1 MIKIF
6 ISLYIFILSMYGNEL
21 IIDKSSKEFKNFE
34 ISMYQDKNGSLEF
47 EEIRKKNFQIV
58 KNNVS
63 QGHIPYPIWYYLK
76 INNKTDKKLIYK
88 LFLNEVFHS
97 SVEFYILKNGYIE
110 KKSIQGLEH
119 TDENGDLK
127 MTHPNLLI
135 NFEAMQ
141 TKEIYIKVD
150 TKNGHAFLLYL
161 LPLEASTNYDLKRNT
176 LLTIYFT
183 FIVSLLLY
191 NLFLFA
197 SLKEKSYLYYVF
209 FGFSFLL
216 SQSALF
222 GYFPFEKLPSIK
234 YISYISAL
242 FPFWGI
248 FLLLFAKTILNTKKL
263 MPKVDKYIQYSI
275 YLMLAT
281 TILTL
286 LAPNI
291 GVLFYL
297 LFNIIF
303 SISILVIAFL
313 IYKKGNNTAGIY
325 FIAQFVFLTTQT
337 INSFFFFGIFDYNL
351 FTRYGYLIG
360 SMLEILLFSFALA
373 YRTNELKKE
382 NEKNRELVDEYSK
395 LSFLGQTVI
404 NIYHQWKTP
413 VNNIYNSINHIEV
426 AKEFDDKN
434 LHNIIDSNLT
444 QIKNNT
450 QYLKDTVVNYLDHYK
465 QIDQPKTIC
474 NIYNEIDSVV
484 QLIKLESLKI
494 NLHIVIECEKDI
506 EQNIKK
512 NHFTNLLMI
521 LLENN
526 IEIFKLRSIK
536 NPFIKISVLKNTNEL
551 ILKIEDNGGGIDEKF
566 IKNIFKKHH
575 SQSSSSGIG
584 LYLVKEF
591 LMPKLNGKITVKNIQ
606 DGVVFTVGIS
616 K

>member
-1 MIKIF
+1 MIKFFITIF
-6 ISLYIFILSMYGNEL
+6 IFTFSLYANEL
-21 IIDKSSKEFKNFE
+21 FIDTSAKEFKDFE
-34 ISMYQDKNGSLEF
+34 ISMYQDKNDSLVFNEV
-47 EEIRKKNFQIV
+47 RKKNFQII
-58 KNNVS
+58 NNNIS

-76 INNKTDKKLIYK
+76 VNNKTDKQIRYK

-97 SVEFYILKNGYIE
+97 SVKFYILKNGYIE
-110 KKSIQGLEH
+110 EKSIQGLEH
-119 TDENGDLK
+119 TDENGDLQ
-127 MTHPNLLI
+127 MTHPNQLI
-135 NFEAMQ
+135 DFEAMQ

-161 LPLEASTNYDLKRNT
+161 LPIEASAKYELKRNT

-209 FGFSFLL
+209 FGLSYLL

-263 MPKVDKYIQYSI
+263 MPKVDKYIKYSI

-291 GVLFYL
+291 GVLLYL
-297 LFNIIF
+297 LLNIIF
-303 SISILVIAFL
+303 NISILVIAFI

-337 INSFFFFGIFDYNL
+337 INSFFFFGIFDYTF

-426 AKEFDDKN
+426 AKEFHDKDLN
-434 LHNIIDSNLT
+434 NIIDINLE

-450 QYLKDTVVNYLDHYK
+450 QYLKDTALNHLDKYK
-465 QIDQPKTIC
+465 QIDKPKSIC
-474 NIYNEIDSVV
+474 NIYDEINSVAK
-484 QLIKLESLKI
+484 LIELEALKI
-494 NLHIVIECEKDI
+494 DLQITISCDENLELNLKR
-506 EQNIKK
+506 
-512 NHFTNLLMI
+512 NHLTNLLMI
-521 LLENN
+521 LFENSM
-526 IEIFKLRSIK
+526 EVFKLHSIK
-536 NPFIKISVLKNTNEL
+536 KPTINLEVKKKGKIVTITIS
-551 ILKIEDNGGGIDEKF
+551 DNGGGIAKDSIDDIF
-566 IKNIFKKHH
+566 TKNH
-575 SQSSSSGIG
+575 SQSSSTGIG
-584 LYLVKEF
+584 LYLIKEF
-591 LMPKLNGKITVKNIQ
+591 LAPKLEAEVCVENID
-606 DGVVFTVGIS
+606 DGVEFIIRIPL
-616 K
+616 